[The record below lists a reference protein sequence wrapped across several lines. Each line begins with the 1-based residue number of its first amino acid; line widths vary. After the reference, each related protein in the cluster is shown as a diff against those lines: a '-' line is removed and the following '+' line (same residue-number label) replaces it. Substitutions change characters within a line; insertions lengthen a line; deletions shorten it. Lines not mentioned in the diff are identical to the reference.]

1 MNRALMEFYDN
12 CLISLNMPHEW
23 PPRSCD
29 LTSCDFSHNPIISN
43 SHHTHLSTYFCTIIF
58 QHRNIHSELLI
69 HSSLLAMICRR
80 SSISTTGALK
90 IEFLMYGYKKKSH
103 GVRSQNVGGH
113 SCGIFKLIRWLS

>member
-58 QHRNIHSELLI
+58 QQENIFFCSTLSEFENFLLCERI
-69 HSSLLAMICRR
+69 LINVTTCQNETSS
-80 SSISTTGALK
+80 
-90 IEFLMYGYKKKSH
+90 
-103 GVRSQNVGGH
+103 
-113 SCGIFKLIRWLS
+113 

>member
-1 MNRALMEFYDN
+1 MCYVTTTFTGSRMHNLTFFFN
-12 CLISLNMPHEW
+12 CFN
-23 PPRSCD
+23 
-29 LTSCDFSHNPIISN
+29 N
-43 SHHTHLSTYFCTIIF
+43 IF
-58 QHRNIHSELLI
+58 QHPQQIIDSFQFV
-69 HSSLLAMICRR
+69 SRR